1 MEQWTHELESKFSIP
16 ATPVTASAAA
26 RLERDLPNSTSIFE
40 AYPFT
45 VVSLDFIKS
54 ERRFFDFKRACPEM
68 VVVDEVHASVSG
80 GRGRQ
85 RRYELVR
92 SLANDAE
99 RHMVL
104 LTATPHSGDEAAF
117 HNLLGLI
124 DRDFVRLPELSGEAG
139 QSLRERL
146 ARHFI
151 QRRRRDIDAWR
162 EPGLFPQH
170 ETSELKYRLMPSARI
185 MEALRVNWTL
195 NSLPSR
201 TRRKASTHGQ
211 RAKAGCWTIL
221 LGQFGGWHAA
231 FPTSRYGNSSAVWP
245 SFLLQ
250 PRRSACARSGSGR
263 MFSVRR

>member
-1 MEQWTHELESKFSIP
+1 
-16 ATPVTASAAA
+16 
-26 RLERDLPNSTSIFE
+26 SIFE

-124 DRDFVRLPELSGEAG
+124 DRDFVRMPELSGIAG
-139 QSLRERL
+139 QSHRIPL
-146 ARHFI
+146 APH
-151 QRRRRDIDAWR
+151 
-162 EPGLFPQH
+162 
-170 ETSELKYRLMPSARI
+170 
-185 MEALRVNWTL
+185 
-195 NSLPSR
+195 
-201 TRRKASTHGQ
+201 
-211 RAKAGCWTIL
+211 C
-221 LGQFGGWHAA
+221 
-231 FPTSRYGNSSAVWP
+231 
-245 SFLLQ
+245 
-250 PRRSACARSGSGR
+250 
-263 MFSVRR
+263 